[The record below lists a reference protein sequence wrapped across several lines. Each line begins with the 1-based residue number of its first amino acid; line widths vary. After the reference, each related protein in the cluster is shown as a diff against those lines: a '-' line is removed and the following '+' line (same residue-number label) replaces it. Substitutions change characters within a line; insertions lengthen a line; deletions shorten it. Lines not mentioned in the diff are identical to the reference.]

1 MAAIVRCAANF
12 LSVHAIFAALFGNQF
27 KTMRYMTWLL
37 RAALFVVLL
46 GFAVKNDQPVTL
58 RFLFGYEWNASLVV
72 VLLCFFALG
81 AGIGILAML
90 GMLLS
95 QRRELA
101 TAKRE
106 LQLKNKL
113 DQVEEARR
121 FPIQPS

>member
-1 MAAIVRCAANF
+1 
-12 LSVHAIFAALFGNQF
+12 
-27 KTMRYMTWLL
+27 MRYLIWLL

-58 RFLFGYEWNASLVV
+58 RYFFGYEWNASLVV
-72 VLLCFFALG
+72 VLLCFFAIG

-90 GMLLS
+90 GALLR
-95 QRRELA
+95 QRRELVA
-101 TAKRE
+101 VKRE

-113 DQVEEARR
+113 EQAEQH

>member
-1 MAAIVRCAANF
+1 MAAIARCAANF
-12 LSVHAIFAALFGNQF
+12 LSVHAIFAALFGNEI
-27 KTMRYMTWLL
+27 KTMRYLIWML

-58 RFLFGYEWNASLVV
+58 RYFFGYEWSASLVV
-72 VLLCFFALG
+72 VLLCFFAIG

-90 GMLLS
+90 GAMLR

-101 TAKRE
+101 AVKRE

-113 DQVEEARR
+113 DQADQTRR